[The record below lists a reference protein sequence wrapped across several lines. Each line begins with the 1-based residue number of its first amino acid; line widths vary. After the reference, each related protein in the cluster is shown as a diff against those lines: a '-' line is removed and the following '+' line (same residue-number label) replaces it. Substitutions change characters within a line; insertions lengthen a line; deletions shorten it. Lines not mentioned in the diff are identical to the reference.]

1 MRLLTFSTLYP
12 SAVRPGHGIF
22 VETRLR
28 HLLASGDVQ
37 SIVVAPVPWFPW
49 ARLGFGRY
57 HAFAQ
62 TARHE
67 TLQGIE
73 VLHPRF
79 PLIPKIGMSTAPFLL
94 AGASVRSMR
103 KILAEGYQFDAIDA
117 HYFYPSGVAAILLGR
132 HLGKP
137 VVITARGSDINLIA
151 RYTIPRRLITWAAR
165 RAAAVVAVSQA
176 LKGSLEQLGVDGA
189 KICVLRNGV
198 DAQVFRPLDR
208 DAARARLGV
217 DGRLLLSVGNLVEL
231 KGNDLAIRSL
241 PSLPEVTLL
250 FAGDGPDR
258 ARLESIS
265 REAGVAERVRFA
277 GAVAQTDL
285 PSFYSAAD
293 ALLLASSREGW
304 PNVLLE
310 AMACGTPVIAAR
322 VGGTP
327 EIVTSPAAG
336 VLFEPRTEAAL
347 AAAVRELFEKLPGR
361 DETRRHAEHFS
372 WEETTRGQLALFQ
385 RIVVSS
391 GLLGGQARTTAAP
404 R

>member
-28 HLLASGDVQ
+28 HLVASGDVQ
-37 SIVVAPVPWFPW
+37 SIVVAPVPWFPL

-57 HAFAQ
+57 HALAQ
-62 TARHE
+62 TARQE

-94 AGASVRSMR
+94 AGACVSSMR
-103 KILAEGYQFDAIDA
+103 RILAGGYQFDAIDA
-117 HYFYPSGVAAILLGR
+117 HYFYPSGVAAMLLGR
-132 HLGKP
+132 HFGKP

-151 RYTIPRRLITWAAR
+151 RYAIPRRLITWSAR

-198 DAQVFRPLDR
+198 DAQAFRPLDR
-208 DAARARLGV
+208 DAERARLGV

-231 KGNDLAIRSL
+231 KGNELAIRTL
-241 PSLPEVTLL
+241 PSLPEATLV
-250 FAGDGPDR
+250 FVGDGPDR
-258 ARLESIS
+258 ARLESVS
-265 REAGVAERVRFA
+265 HEAGVAQRVRFT
-277 GAVAQTDL
+277 GSVAQAEL
-285 PSFYSAAD
+285 PRYYSAAD
-293 ALLLASSREGW
+293 ALVLASSREGW

-327 EIVTSPAAG
+327 EIVTSRAAG
-336 VLFEPRTEAAL
+336 VLFEPRTAEAL
-347 AAAVRELFEKLPGR
+347 SAAVRDLLEKPPGR
-361 DETRRHAEHFS
+361 DETRRHAEQFS
-372 WEETTRGQLALFQ
+372 WDETTRGQLALFR
-385 RIVVSS
+385 RIVVSN
-391 GLLGGQARTTAAP
+391 GRLGSPTASPSP
-404 R
+404 RG